1 MTEPEINIGILAS
14 KEIRFDLYG
23 EFKSNFGTDKCSGN
37 YKAVLEE
44 GKIAVYKDD
53 KKAGK
58 SDEIIFTP
66 NDIDIESFV
75 LYDVVIGK
83 NFHWQK
89 KERQRFRGTLR
100 LFVEDGNITAVN
112 IIPLEEYL
120 ASVIASEMN
129 ANSSPELLKAHA
141 VISRSWILSQLEK
154 KKETTKHVN
163 ELISD
168 DEIIRWY
175 DSTNHQNYDFCS
187 DDHCQRYQ
195 GITRI
200 INENVY
206 NAVENTR
213 GIVLTYEDK
222 VCDTRY
228 SKCCGGITESYE
240 NVWEPIRVRYLVSIT
255 DYKFEIDGIE
265 YDLTKEKNAEKWIN
279 ISPHAF
285 CNTADAKILQQ
296 VLNDYDRQTEFF
308 RWKVEYSQDELS
320 SIIKEKSG
328 IDFGHIID
336 LEPVK
341 RGYSGRI
348 IKLKIRGA
356 KKTLTV
362 GKELEIRRWLSPT
375 HLYSSAFTVLKEE
388 IKDNIPAK
396 FILKGAGWGHG
407 VGLCQIGA
415 AAMSNIGYLFD
426 EILSHYFKGAKIKKI
441 Y

>member
-1 MTEPEINIGILAS
+1 MTEPEINIGILTA

-23 EFKSNFGTDKCSGN
+23 EFKSNFDTRKCSGD
-37 YKAVLEE
+37 YRALIE
-44 GKIAVYKDD
+44 GEKIVVYKGNN
-53 KKAGK
+53 KVGQ
-58 SDEIIFTP
+58 SREIIFTP

-89 KERQRFRGTLR
+89 KEKQRFRGTLR
-100 LFVEDGNITAVN
+100 LFIEDGSITAVN

-120 ASVIASEMN
+120 TSVIASEMN

-141 VISRSWILSQLEK
+141 VISRSWILFQLEK
-154 KKETTKHVN
+154 KKDTTHHVN

-168 DEIIRWY
+168 EEIIRWY
-175 DSTNHQNYDFCS
+175 DSTNHNNYDFCS

-206 NAVENTR
+206 SAVESTR
-213 GIVLTYEDK
+213 GIVLMYDDK

-228 SKCCGGITESYE
+228 SKCCGGITESFE
-240 NVWEPIRVRYLVSIT
+240 NVWEPIRVRYLVSVT

-265 YDLTKEKNAEKWIN
+265 YDLTKEQNAEKWIN

-285 CNTADAKILQQ
+285 CNTTDPKILQQ
-296 VLNDYDRQTEFF
+296 ILNDYDRKTDFF
-308 RWKVEYSQDELS
+308 RWRVEYSQDKLS

-348 IKLKIRGA
+348 IKLKIRGT

-362 GKELEIRRWLSPT
+362 GKELEIRKWLSPT
-375 HLYSSAFTVLKEE
+375 HLYSSAFSVYKEN
-388 IKDNIPAK
+388 IKDNIPDK

-415 AAMSNIGYLFD
+415 ASMSNIGYQFD
-426 EILSHYFKGAKIKKI
+426 EILLHYFKGAKIKKI